1 MSKPAYYDDVE
12 HCVTEV
18 IERIGKEIV
27 LGIPLGIGKPNHFV
41 NALYRRAKQD
51 AAIRLTIMTALT
63 LEKPKGSNDIEQR
76 FLGPLV
82 ERIFGDYPDLDYIV
96 DIRKG
101 ELPDNIS
108 LQEFYF
114 KPGAFLNSPAQQQ
127 NYICCNYTDAAR
139 VFANHGANVI
149 AQMIAK
155 KIINNKTYYS
165 LSGNTDV
172 TLDLLPLLMEQRR
185 QSRKIICVGQVNGQ
199 LPFMYRD
206 ALIEPATFDLII
218 DHSAY
223 DFTLFSTPNMAVDS
237 TDFMIGLHVS
247 ALIKDGGTLQIGIG
261 SLGDAIVYA
270 CQLRQRHNETYR
282 TLLAESGLLPP
293 CSALIEEVGGTAPFQ
308 EGLYGSSEMLVN
320 GFWYLYQE
328 GILKRRV
335 YDHIVLQRLINEGR
349 VTEEVKPEL
358 IDLLLERG
366 AIQPKLSQADFSFL
380 QQFGIFQQGLQY
392 KDAAILTPTG
402 RQIPA
407 DLNTQR
413 ESIIQHCLG
422 DHLRNGIVM
431 HGGFFLGPRSL
442 YTGLRSLDE
451 EENQRFC
458 MTGVS
463 HVNQLYGNETLKS
476 LQRRQARFI
485 NTTMM
490 VTLIG
495 AAVSDGLEDG
505 HVISGV
511 GGQYNFVAMANALPD
526 ARSILMLRSTRRKGT
541 IVSSNIVW
549 NYGHVTI
556 PRHLRDIVVTEYGVA
571 DLRGKADKDVIAA
584 LLNITDSR
592 FQDGLLETAKQAGK
606 IPKDYEIPSQYRNN
620 TPQRL
625 EAIYQSYRKK
635 GFFPDFPFGTD
646 LTDVEI
652 TLGKTLNT
660 IKSSM
665 VTPGGMVKNFV
676 KVMESLSVPEAARP
690 YLERLQLNN
699 PATLKEQVIQKLLV
713 AELVAGGY
721 IQPNESAVV

>member
-1 MSKPAYYDDVE
+1 MSKPDDYDDVE
-12 HCVTEV
+12 RCVTEV

-27 LGIPLGIGKPNHFV
+27 LGIPMGLGKPNHFV

-51 AAIRLTIMTALT
+51 AAIQLTIMTALT

-96 DIRKG
+96 DLRKG
-101 ELPDNIS
+101 ELPDNIR

-114 KPGAFLNSPAQQQ
+114 KPGAFLNSPVQQQ

-139 VFANHGANVI
+139 VFVDHGVNVI

-155 KIINNKTYYS
+155 KTIDNRLYYS

-185 QSRKIICVGQVNGQ
+185 QGRKIVCVGQVNAN

-206 ALIEPATFDLII
+206 ALVEAVTFDMII
-218 DHSAY
+218 DNPVY

-237 TDFMIGLHVS
+237 ADYLIGLNVS

-270 CQLRQRHNETYR
+270 CQLRQRHNEIYQ
-282 TLLAESGLLPP
+282 TLLAESGLLQQYSP
-293 CSALIEEVGGTAPFQ
+293 LIEEVGGTAPFQ

-320 GFWYLYQE
+320 GFWHLYQE
-328 GILKRRV
+328 EILKRRV
-335 YDHIVLQRLINEGR
+335 YDHVVLQSLINEGR
-349 VTEEVKPEL
+349 ITEEIKPEL

-366 AIQPKLSQADFSFL
+366 AIQIQLTRADFDFL
-380 QQFGIFQQGLQY
+380 QRFGIFRRELNYEDGY
-392 KDAAILTPTG
+392 ILTPAAM
-402 RQIPA
+402 QIPA
-407 DLNTQR
+407 DLNEQR
-413 ESIIQHCLG
+413 EPIIQHCLG
-422 DHLRNGIVM
+422 ARLGNGIVM
-431 HGGFFLGPRSL
+431 HGGFFLGPQSL
-442 YTGLRSLDE
+442 YAGLRSLDE

-463 HVNQLYGNETLKS
+463 NVNQLYGDETLKS

-485 NTTMM
+485 NTTIM

-495 AAVSDGLEDG
+495 AAVSDGLDDG
-505 HVISGV
+505 QVISGV

-541 IVSSNIVW
+541 VVSSNIVW
-549 NYGHVTI
+549 NYGHITI
-556 PRHLRDIVVTEYGVA
+556 PRHLRDIVVTEYGIA
-571 DLRGKADKDVIAA
+571 DLRGKADKEVIAA
-584 LLNITDSR
+584 LLNIADSR
-592 FQDGLLETAKQAGK
+592 FQDELLEKAKQVGK
-606 IPKDYEIPSQYRNN
+606 IPKDYQIPSQFRNN

-625 EAIYQSYRKK
+625 EALYRSYRDK
-635 GFFPDFPFGTD
+635 GLFPDFPFGTD
-646 LTDVEI
+646 LTEVEI
-652 TLGKTLNT
+652 TLGKALNA

-665 VTPGGMVKNFV
+665 ATPGGMVKNFF
-676 KVMESLSVPEAARP
+676 KVMESLSIPEAARP
-690 YLERLQLNN
+690 YLERLQLDK
-699 PATLKEQVIQKLLV
+699 PVTLKEQLIQKLLV
-713 AELVAGGY
+713 AELVAGGH
-721 IQPNESAVV
+721 IQHDGTAVV

>member
-1 MSKPAYYDDVE
+1 MPTYYDDVE
-12 HCVTEV
+12 RCVTEV

-27 LGIPLGIGKPNHFV
+27 LGIPLGLGKPNYFV

-51 AAIRLTIMTALT
+51 SAIRLTIMTALT

-96 DIRKG
+96 DLRKG
-101 ELPDNIS
+101 ELPGNIS

-114 KPGAFLNSPAQQQ
+114 KPGAFLNSSVQQQ
-127 NYICCNYTDAAR
+127 NYICCNYTDVAR

-155 KIINNKTYYS
+155 KVIDNKIYYS

-172 TLDLLPLLMEQRR
+172 TLDLLPLLTEQRR
-185 QSRKIICVGQVNGQ
+185 QGKKIACVGQVNNQ
-199 LPFMYRD
+199 LPFMCRD
-206 ALIEPATFDLII
+206 ALVEPTAFDLII
-218 DHSAY
+218 DHPAY

-237 TDFMIGLHVS
+237 TDFMIGLHAS

-270 CQLRQRHNETYR
+270 CQLRQRHNEVYQ
-282 TLLAESGLLPP
+282 TLLAETGLLPS
-293 CSALIEEVGGTAPFQ
+293 CSALIEEVGGAASFQ
-308 EGLYGSSEMLVN
+308 KGLYGCSEMLVN

-335 YDHIVLQRLINEGR
+335 YDHVVLQSLINEGR

-366 AIQPKLSQADFSFL
+366 AIQPQLSQADFSFL
-380 QQFGIFQQGLQY
+380 QQFGIFRQELQY
-392 KDAAILTPTG
+392 KDGTILIPTG
-402 RQIPA
+402 RPIPA

-413 ESIIQHCLG
+413 ASIIQYCLG
-422 DHLRNGIVM
+422 DHLCNGIVM

-442 YTGLRSLDE
+442 YAGLHSLNE

-476 LQRRQARFI
+476 LQRKQARFI
-485 NTTMM
+485 NTTIM
-490 VTLIG
+490 VTLTG

-526 ARSILMLRSTRRKGT
+526 ARSILMLRSTRRKGA

-549 NYGHVTI
+549 NYGHITI

-592 FQDGLLETAKQAGK
+592 FQDGLLEKAKQAGK
-606 IPKDYEIPSQYRNN
+606 VPKNYEIPSQYRNN
-620 TPQRL
+620 TPQQL
-625 EAIYQSYRKK
+625 EIIYQSYRKQ
-635 GFFPDFPFGTD
+635 GFLPDFPFGTD
-646 LTDVEI
+646 LTEVEI
-652 TLGKTLNT
+652 TLGKALNA

-665 VTPGGMVKNFV
+665 ATPGGMVKNFV
-676 KVMESLSVPEAARP
+676 KIMESLSVPEAALP
-690 YLERLQLNN
+690 YLQRLQLDK
-699 PATLKEQVIQKLLV
+699 PANLKEQLIQKLLV
-713 AELVAGGY
+713 AELVAGDY
-721 IQPNESAVV
+721 IKSNESTVF

>member
-1 MSKPAYYDDVE
+1 MPTYYDDVE
-12 HCVTEV
+12 RCVTEV
-18 IERIGKEIV
+18 IEQIGQEIV
-27 LGIPLGIGKPNHFV
+27 LGIPLGLGKPNHFV

-51 AAIRLTIMTALT
+51 PAIRLRIMTALT
-63 LEKPKGSNDIEQR
+63 LEKPKGSSEIEQR

-82 ERIFGDYPDLDYIV
+82 DRIFGDYPNLDYII
-96 DIRKG
+96 DLRKG
-101 ELPDNIS
+101 DLPDNIS

-114 KPGAFLNSPAQQQ
+114 KPGAFLNSPTQQQ
-127 NYICCNYTDAAR
+127 NYICCNYTDVAK
-139 VFANHGANVI
+139 VFADHGANVI

-155 KIINNKTYYS
+155 KIIDNKIYYS

-172 TLDLLPLLMEQRR
+172 TLDLLPLLLEQRR
-185 QSRKIICVGQVNGQ
+185 QGKKVICVGQVNNQ

-206 ALIEPATFDLII
+206 ALIEPTAFDLII
-218 DHSAY
+218 DQPAY

-237 TDFMIGLHVS
+237 TDFMIGLHAG

-270 CQLRQRHNETYR
+270 CQLRQRYNEIYR
-282 TLLAESGLLPP
+282 TLLTELRLLPHYA
-293 CSALIEEVGGTAPFQ
+293 SFIEEIGGTAPFQ

-335 YDHIVLQRLINEGR
+335 YDHVVLQSLINEGG
-349 VTEEVKPEL
+349 VTEGVTPEL

-366 AIQPKLSQADFSFL
+366 AIQPQLSQADFSFL
-380 QQFGIFQQGLQY
+380 QHFGIFRQELQY
-392 KDAAILTPTG
+392 KDSFVLTPTG
-402 RQIPA
+402 ERIPA
-407 DLNTQR
+407 DLNTAR

-422 DHLRNGIVM
+422 DRLCNGIVM

-442 YTGLRSLDE
+442 YAGLRSLDE
-451 EENQRFC
+451 AENRRFC

-463 HVNQLYGNETLKS
+463 HVNQLYGNEILKS
-476 LQRRQARFI
+476 LQRRRARFI
-485 NTTMM
+485 NTTIM
-490 VTLIG
+490 VTLTG

-526 ARSILMLRSTRRKGT
+526 ARSILILRSTRRKGT
-541 IVSSNIVW
+541 VVSSNIVW
-549 NYGHVTI
+549 NYGHITI
-556 PRHLRDIVVTEYGVA
+556 PRHLRDIVVTEYGIA

-592 FQDGLLETAKQAGK
+592 FQDGLLEKAKQAGK
-606 IPKDYEIPSQYRNN
+606 IGKDYEIPSQYRDN

-625 EAIYQSYRKK
+625 EMLYRSYRKQ

-646 LTDVEI
+646 LTELEI
-652 TLGKTLNT
+652 TLGKALNAV
-660 IKSSM
+660 KSSM
-665 VTPGGMVKNFV
+665 ATPGGMVKNFM
-676 KVMESLSVPEAARP
+676 KVMESLSIPEAALP
-690 YLERLQLNN
+690 YLQRLQLDK

-713 AELVAGGY
+713 AELVAGGHLHTDATA
-721 IQPNESAVV
+721 AV